1 MTHGPVGQIIRQK
14 LEESFAPQRLEVIDE
29 SDRHAG
35 HAGAHAEG
43 ESHFRIDIVS
53 QAFSGKSRID
63 RHRMINEAL
72 ATLLK
77 SRVHALAIR
86 ANAPEDDPTS
96 AGASQARR

>member
-1 MTHGPVGQIIRQK
+1 MTHGPVAQIIRQK
-14 LEESFAPQRLEVIDE
+14 LEKSFAPERLEVIDE

-77 SRVHALAIR
+77 SRVHALAIN
-86 ANAPEDDPTS
+86 ASAPE
-96 AGASQARR
+96 A

>member
-1 MTHGPVGQIIRQK
+1 MTHGSVAQIIRQK

-35 HAGAHAEG
+35 HIGAHAEG

-63 RHRMINEAL
+63 RHRMINDVL

-96 AGASQARR
+96 AGVSQARR

>member
-1 MTHGPVGQIIRQK
+1 MTHGPVAQIIRQK
-14 LEESFAPQRLEVIDE
+14 LEKSFAPERLEVIDE

-86 ANAPEDDPTS
+86 AHAPEDDPTS
-96 AGASQARR
+96 ADASQARR